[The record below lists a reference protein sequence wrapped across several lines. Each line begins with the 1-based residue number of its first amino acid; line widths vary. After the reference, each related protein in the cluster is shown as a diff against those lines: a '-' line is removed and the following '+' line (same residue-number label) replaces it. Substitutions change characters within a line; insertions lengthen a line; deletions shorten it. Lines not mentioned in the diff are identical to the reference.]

1 MRVSRW
7 MAYNPSHEM
16 IGNFRYHFRSY
27 HSEVKFIPGATMIKS
42 PTPKRHRRPKSM
54 APLKDFPPRQCF
66 IKDLPLELLIE
77 ILLYMPSP
85 KCVLA
90 LARCSKD
97 FCDTLVR
104 NESMYIW
111 KTVRATAKPVAIP
124 DPTPNFT
131 EPAYAAFIFDGGKC
145 EVSPGATCPAYI
157 FSQNWH
163 ASVGRYANSIQLTC
177 TPHLRFASAYVAKYI

>member
-1 MRVSRW
+1 
-7 MAYNPSHEM
+7 MAYNPSHEA
-16 IGNFRYHFRSY
+16 IGNLRYHFRSY
-27 HSEVKFIPGATMIKS
+27 HFEVKFIPGATMTKS
-42 PTPKRHRRPKSM
+42 
-54 APLKDFPPRQCF
+54 
-66 IKDLPLELLIE
+66 IKDLPLELLHE
-77 ILLYMPSP
+77 IFLYMPSP

-97 FCDTLVR
+97 FCNMLVR

-157 FSQNWH
+157 FSQN
-163 ASVGRYANSIQLTC
+163 
-177 TPHLRFASAYVAKYI
+177 